1 MISTSAYELEAL
13 GELADKSSV
22 AMMEMLSRKYEA
34 GYRGWDDPKML
45 GTLKD
50 MLSVRI
56 NLDFD
61 APDNM
66 IHIMNLAAMIWNQ
79 VGGE

>member
-1 MISTSAYELEAL
+1 MISTSSYELDAL
-13 GELADKSSV
+13 GQLVKEAAD
-22 AMMEMLSRKYEA
+22 AMLEVLNRKYES

-61 APDNM
+61 ADNM

-79 VGGE
+79 VKGE